1 MASNEYIYANLSTR
15 EATGSTGSPLNFSW
29 VAGQSVSYA
38 LRFLQRD
45 SAGALGETGLEILN
59 LRAAIGREGAWP
71 ESGWYQ
77 IKVGTALSTAANTT
91 ERIDF
96 NAGALDVEGALNA
109 LTGKPAEFRCDEGA
123 NAILIRRVD
132 AGEVA
137 LSVVGD
143 GLRPTSFGKI
153 LGGRRFPERKA
164 RLSLGGANG
173 LTFISKL
180 EGEAG
185 NWISVQ
191 YVMPVELDAAM
202 SVAVVG
208 NKITVNLSRASGS
221 TTATAATIKAAVEAS
236 AAASALVAVVILDT
250 GLSDAAAQAEV
261 FLSGG
266 VNPSGYE
273 YSLQLAQAPVVFTDW
288 TTRNLPPAPVITRVQ
303 TGGRTYSYPPTIW
316 NTIQALAVPPDF
328 RGAYQFKRGL
338 KRSSLA
344 SKDDGTVA
352 IARILNAL
360 LAEEGGTVTVTN
372 PNNNVAHIEFGGTF
386 AGYDI
391 ADLEISVYS
400 APPPDYVFD
409 LDLGSAD
416 LAEMLQ
422 DKESVTLPFEVDA
435 TVWQNPKDP
444 TEGTRVIKLW
454 KTTAT
459 IKRNV
464 LWDALAARP
473 PIDWLRRPM
482 PLDYVPFSDT
492 QFLTGQQAAYTA
504 VIGNGSTKI
513 FSIAHGLGGGVEQ
526 VGQSYIYKD
535 EGVVSVDVRENKPS
549 GRQLRDDEYVLRFV
563 SAGSVSLEFDE
574 APDDDGLVV
583 VVLGYGQES
592 AFTIHTH
599 PIDQVK
605 TLGPDGAVGE
615 SLRVILEDFQRRI
628 ARLELLIPRGS
639 VSSLGSG
646 LEKKKVQIPPIGEIL
661 PDAAMEGGEG
671 EPLSLASQIIAPENR
686 GNPPRVVAGTELE
699 DQKKLFDAELL
710 RVKAEAAAE
719 VKAAQEAATKAAG
732 DVKVKAYQEAAQK
745 KTSMVSRVSIAEFA
759 TRLTAA
765 GTVSPT
771 ALPNLYPAM
780 RNGKYAWL
788 LPAIHDAAAQDVSAL
803 PTLAAAAGNVY
814 RNAGAQPLLLP
825 AGGGRKGQSVPAGG
839 FFGGDGRALYALRR
853 AGATTSYHPIEME
866 RELVR
871 LVVREAQ
878 FPLSSDLSLAWQ
890 LDLSFLTETM
900 VAGGGYVMSVEAAPL
915 PSASTPAT
923 TGVNVGAVGQAVLLA
938 APRIGFSRGVSETR
952 QFSLKLARKLNEG
965 GQAVGTSQF
974 TDYIESIGPEL
985 PQGDFLLTVRLA
997 QWDVDDS
1004 SPSPTGQVSVLMPAT
1019 QMTVEQTV

>member
-1 MASNEYIYANLSTR
+1 MAANEYIYANLSTR
-15 EATGSTGSPLNFSW
+15 EATGSTGSPLTFSW

-45 SAGALGETGLEILN
+45 SAGALSETGLDILN

-71 ESGWYQ
+71 EGGWYK
-77 IKVGTALSTAANTT
+77 IKVGTAPSTTANTT
-91 ERIDF
+91 AEIDC
-96 NAGALDVEGALNA
+96 NAGALEVEAALNL

-123 NAILIRRVD
+123 NVILIRRVD
-132 AGEVA
+132 DGEVA

-153 LGGRRFPERKA
+153 FGGRRFPEKKA
-164 RLSLGGANG
+164 RLSLGGLNG

-185 NWISVQ
+185 NGISVR
-191 YVMPVELDAAM
+191 YDVPSALNAAM

-208 NKITVNLSRASGS
+208 NKITVNLSRASGAV
-221 TTATAATIKAAVEAS
+221 TATAATIKTAVEAS
-236 AAASALVAVVILDT
+236 AAASALVGVAILGT
-250 GLSDAAAQAEV
+250 GAATAAAQAEA

-266 VNPSGYE
+266 MNPSGYE

-288 TTRNLPPAPVITRVQ
+288 TTLNLPPAPVITRIQ
-303 TGGRTYSYPPTIW
+303 TGGRVGSPPTIW

-372 PNNNVAHIEFGGTF
+372 PNNNVAHIEFGGAF

-435 TVWQNPKDP
+435 TVWQNPADAS
-444 TEGTRVIKLW
+444 EGTRVIKLW

-459 IKRNV
+459 IKRHV

-482 PLDYVPFSDT
+482 PVDYVPFSDT
-492 QFLTGQQAAYTA
+492 QFLVGQQAAYTA
-504 VIGNGSTKI
+504 VIGNGSTKNFTI
-513 FSIAHGLGGGVEQ
+513 DHGLGGGV
-526 VGQSYIYKD
+526 D
-535 EGVVSVDVRENKPS
+535 EGVVSVDVRENNPS
-549 GRQLRDDEYVLRFV
+549 GRRLRDDEYVLRFV
-563 SAGSVSLEFDE
+563 SAGSVSLEFSQ
-574 APDDDGLVV
+574 APVVAGLAV
-583 VVLGYGQES
+583 VVLGYGPKS
-592 AFTIHTH
+592 AFTNHTH
-599 PIDQVK
+599 PIDQIK
-605 TLGPDGAVGE
+605 TLTPSGATGE
-615 SLRVILEDFQRRI
+615 SLRVILEDFQTRI
-628 ARLELLIPRGS
+628 ARLEQLIPRGS

-646 LEKKKVQIPPIGEIL
+646 LEKKKVQIPPIGEVL
-661 PDAAMEGGEG
+661 PDIAMEGGDG
-671 EPLSLASQIIAPENR
+671 ESLSLASQIIAPAAKGQE
-686 GNPPRVVAGTELE
+686 PKVVAGTELE

-710 RVKAEAAAE
+710 RVKAAAAAE
-719 VKAAQEAATKAAG
+719 LKAAQDAATKAAVE
-732 DVKVKAYQEAAQK
+732 VKVKADQEAAQK
-745 KTSMVSRVSIAEFA
+745 KTSMISRVSIAEFA
-759 TRLTAA
+759 TRLTAG

-788 LPAIHDAAAQDVSAL
+788 LPAIHDASALDVSAL

-814 RNAGAQPLLLP
+814 RNAGSVPLLLP
-825 AGGGRKGQSVPAGG
+825 AGGGRKAQSVPASG
-839 FFGGDGRALYALRR
+839 FFGSDGRALYALRR
-853 AGATTSYHPIEME
+853 AGATTSYYPIEME
-866 RELVR
+866 RELLRV
-871 LVVREAQ
+871 VVRAAQ
-878 FPLSSDLSLAWQ
+878 FPLASELSLAWQ
-890 LDLSFLTETM
+890 LDLSFLTDTM
-900 VAGGGYVMSVEAAPL
+900 LAGAGYVMLVEAAPL
-915 PSASTPAT
+915 PSATTPAT
-923 TGVNVGAVGQAVLLA
+923 TGANVGAVGQAVLLA

-952 QFSLKLARKLNEG
+952 QFALKLVRKLNES
-965 GQAVGTSQF
+965 GQPIGTSQF
-974 TDYIESIGPEL
+974 TDYVESIGPEV

-1004 SPSPTGQVSVLMPAT
+1004 TPAPTGQVGVLMPAT
-1019 QMTVEQTV
+1019 QMTVEQTL

>member
-1 MASNEYIYANLSTR
+1 MAGNEYIYANLSTR
-15 EATGSTGSPLNFSW
+15 EATGSTGSPLTFSW

-45 SAGALGETGLEILN
+45 SSGAIGETQLSILN

-77 IKVGTALSTAANTT
+77 IKVGTTPSTAANTT

-96 NAGALDVEGALNA
+96 NAGALEVEEALNA

-123 NAILIRRVD
+123 NIILIRRVD
-132 AGEVA
+132 GGEAA
-137 LSVVGD
+137 LSVVSD

-153 LGGRRFPERKA
+153 FGGRRFPERRA
-164 RLSLGGANG
+164 RLSLGGIRG

-185 NWISVQ
+185 NGISVE
-191 YVMPVELDAAM
+191 YVAPSADAAM

-208 NKITVNLSRASGS
+208 SKIMVNLSRRSGAL
-221 TTATAATIKAAVEAS
+221 TAEDTAAMIKAALEAS
-236 AAASALVAVVILDT
+236 SAASALVAVTILEDGSAT
-250 GLSDAAAQAEV
+250 AYPQAEV

-266 VNPSGYE
+266 INPSGHE
-273 YSLQLAQAPVVFTDW
+273 YSLQLAQAPVVFTDS
-288 TTRNLPPAPVITRVQ
+288 TTIGMPPAPVITRVQ
-303 TGGRTYSYPPTIW
+303 SGGRVLFTTW

-352 IARILNAL
+352 IGRILNAL
-360 LAEEGGTVTVTN
+360 LAEDGGKVTVTN

-386 AGYDI
+386 AGYNI
-391 ADLEISVYS
+391 EDLEIVPYS
-400 APPPDYVFD
+400 TPPPDYVFS

-435 TVWQNPKDP
+435 TVWENPNDP
-444 TEGTRVIKLW
+444 TKGTKVIKLW

-464 LWDALAARP
+464 LWDALAVRP
-473 PIDWLRRPM
+473 QIDWLRRPM
-482 PLDYVPFSDT
+482 PVDYVPFSDT
-492 QFLTGQQAAYTA
+492 QFLVGQQAAYTA
-504 VIGNGSTKI
+504 VIGNGSTKNFTI
-513 FSIAHGLGGGVEQ
+513 DHGLGGGVEQ

-549 GRQLRDDEYVLRFV
+549 GRQLRDDEYVLRFA

-574 APDDDGLVV
+574 APDEDGLVV
-583 VVLGYGQES
+583 VVLGYGQKS

-599 PIDQVK
+599 PIDQIK
-605 TLGPDGAVGE
+605 TIGQDGSVGE
-615 SLRVILEDFQRRI
+615 SLRVILEGFQARM
-628 ARLELLIPRGS
+628 ARLELLLPRGS
-639 VSSLGSG
+639 VSSLESG
-646 LEKKKVQIPPIGEIL
+646 LTKKKVQIPPIGEIL
-661 PDAAMEGGEG
+661 PDIAMEGGGG
-671 EPLSLASQIIAPENR
+671 EPLSLASQIIAPA
-686 GNPPRVVAGTELE
+686 GKGQDPKVVAGTELE

-719 VKAAQEAATKAAG
+719 LKAAQEAAAKAAQ
-732 DVKVKAYQEAAQK
+732 DVKVKVDQEAAQK

-759 TRLTAA
+759 SRLTAS
-765 GTVSPT
+765 GTASTT
-771 ALPNLYPAM
+771 ALPSLYPSL
-780 RNGKYAWL
+780 RNGKYALL

-803 PTLAAAAGNVY
+803 PTLTAAAGNVY
-814 RNAGAQPLLLP
+814 RNAGSQPLSLP
-825 AGGGRKGQSVPAGG
+825 AGGGRKGQIVPAGG
-839 FFGGDGRALYALRR
+839 FFGSDGRALYALRR

-866 RELVR
+866 RELLRV
-871 LVVREAQ
+871 VVRAAQ
-878 FPLSSDLSLAWQ
+878 FPLASSLSLAWQ
-890 LDLSFLTETM
+890 LDLSFLTDTM
-900 VAGGGYVMSVEAAPL
+900 VAGGGYVMSVEVAPL
-915 PSASTPAT
+915 SSATTPAT
-923 TGVNVGAVGQAVLLA
+923 TGANVGAVGQAVLLA

-952 QFSLKLARKLNEG
+952 QFSLKLTRKLNEG
-965 GQAVGTSQF
+965 GQAIGTSQF
-974 TDYIESIGPEL
+974 TDYVESIGPEV

-1004 SPSPTGQVSVLMPAT
+1004 TPAPTGQVSVLMPAT
-1019 QMTVEQTV
+1019 QMTVEQTL

>member
-1 MASNEYIYANLSTR
+1 
-15 EATGSTGSPLNFSW
+15 
-29 VAGQSVSYA
+29 
-38 LRFLQRD
+38 
-45 SAGALGETGLEILN
+45 
-59 LRAAIGREGAWP
+59 
-71 ESGWYQ
+71 
-77 IKVGTALSTAANTT
+77 
-91 ERIDF
+91 
-96 NAGALDVEGALNA
+96 
-109 LTGKPAEFRCDEGA
+109 
-123 NAILIRRVD
+123 
-132 AGEVA
+132 
-137 LSVVGD
+137 
-143 GLRPTSFGKI
+143 
-153 LGGRRFPERKA
+153 
-164 RLSLGGANG
+164 
-173 LTFISKL
+173 
-180 EGEAG
+180 
-185 NWISVQ
+185 
-191 YVMPVELDAAM
+191 
-202 SVAVVG
+202 
-208 NKITVNLSRASGS
+208 
-221 TTATAATIKAAVEAS
+221 
-236 AAASALVAVVILDT
+236 
-250 GLSDAAAQAEV
+250 
-261 FLSGG
+261 
-266 VNPSGYE
+266 
-273 YSLQLAQAPVVFTDW
+273 VVFTDW
-288 TTRNLPPAPVITRVQ
+288 TTLNLPPAPVITRIQ
-303 TGGRTYSYPPTIW
+303 TGGRVGSPPTIW

-400 APPPDYVFD
+400 TPPPDYVFD

-422 DKESVTLPFEVDA
+422 DRESVTLPFEVDA
-435 TVWQNPKDP
+435 TVWEDASDP
-444 TEGTRVIKLW
+444 SLGTKTIKLW

-464 LWDALAARP
+464 LWDALAVRP

-482 PLDYVPFSDT
+482 PMDYVPFSGT
-492 QFLTGQQAAYTA
+492 QFLVGQQAAFTA
-504 VIGNGSTKI
+504 VIGNGSTKNFTI
-513 FSIAHGLGGGVEQ
+513 DHGLGGDV
-526 VGQSYIYKD
+526 D
-535 EGVVSVDVRENKPS
+535 EGVVSVDVRENNAS
-549 GRQLRDDEYVLRFV
+549 GRRLRDDEYVLRFV
-563 SAGSVSLEFDE
+563 SAGSVSLEFVQ
-574 APDDDGLVV
+574 APVVAGLAV
-583 VVLGYGQES
+583 VVLGYGPKS

-599 PIDQVK
+599 PIDQIK
-605 TLGPDGAVGE
+605 TLTPSGATGE
-615 SLRVILEDFQRRI
+615 SLRVILEDFQARI
-628 ARLELLIPRGS
+628 ARLELLLPRGS

-661 PDAAMEGGEG
+661 PDIAMEGGEG
-671 EPLSLASQIIAPENR
+671 EPLSLASQIIAPATKGQE
-686 GNPPRVVAGTELE
+686 PKVVAGTELE

-719 VKAAQEAATKAAG
+719 LKAAQDAAAKAAVE
-732 DVKVKAYQEAAQK
+732 VKVKADQEAAQK
-745 KTSMVSRVSIAEFA
+745 KTSMISRVSIAEFA

-765 GTVSPT
+765 GTASTT

-788 LPAIHDAAAQDVSAL
+788 LPAIHDAAAADVSAL
-803 PTLAAAAGNVY
+803 PTLSAAAGNVY
-814 RNAGAQPLLLP
+814 RNAGSVALLLP
-825 AGGGRKGQSVPAGG
+825 AGGGRKAQSVPAGG

-853 AGATTSYHPIEME
+853 AGTTTSYHPIEME
-866 RELVR
+866 RELLR
-871 LVVREAQ
+871 IVVRAAQ
-878 FPLSSDLSLAWQ
+878 FPLASDLSLAWQ

-952 QFSLKLARKLNEG
+952 QFALKLARKLNESE
-965 GQAVGTSQF
+965 QPIGTSQF
-974 TDYIESIGPEL
+974 TDYVESIGPEL

-1004 SPSPTGQVSVLMPAT
+1004 TPAPTGQVSVLMPAT
-1019 QMTVEQTV
+1019 QMTVEQTL

>member
-1 MASNEYIYANLSTR
+1 MAGNEYIYANLSTR

-45 SAGALGETGLEILN
+45 SAGALGETQLSILN

-71 ESGWYQ
+71 ESGWYK
-77 IKVGTALSTAANTT
+77 IKVGTAPSTAANTT

-96 NAGALDVEGALNA
+96 NAGALEVEEALNA
-109 LTGKPAEFRCDEGA
+109 LTGKPAAFRCDEGA

-132 AGEVA
+132 DGEVA

-164 RLSLGGANG
+164 RLSIGG

-185 NWISVQ
+185 NAISVR
-191 YVMPVELDAAM
+191 YVAGTSLSV
-202 SVAVVG
+202 SVAG
-208 NKITVNLSRASGS
+208 TKITVNILNS
-221 TTATAATIKAAVEAS
+221 TSEEAIQTAIQAS
-236 AAASALVAVVILDT
+236 ASANDLVAV
-250 GLSDAAAQAEV
+250 GLRNGATAVVQAEV

-266 VNPSGYE
+266 MDSRGGYE

-288 TTRNLPPAPVITRVQ
+288 TLRNLPPAPVITRVQ
-303 TGGRTYSYPPTIW
+303 TGGRSGGFPATTW

-338 KRSSLA
+338 KRSALA
-344 SKDDGTVA
+344 SKEDGTVA
-352 IARILNAL
+352 IGRILNTL

-400 APPPDYVFD
+400 TPPPDYVFD

-435 TVWQNPKDP
+435 TVWQNPADP
-444 TEGTRVIKLW
+444 SEGTKTIKLW

-464 LWDALAARP
+464 LWDALAVRP

-482 PLDYVPFSDT
+482 PVDYVPFSDT
-492 QFLTGQQAAYTA
+492 QFLVGQQAAYTA
-504 VIGNGSTKI
+504 VIGNGSAKNFTI
-513 FSIAHGLGGGVEQ
+513 THGLGGGVEQ

-549 GRQLRDDEYVLRFV
+549 GRQLRDDEYVLRFE

-574 APDDDGLVV
+574 APDEDGLVV
-583 VVLGYGQES
+583 IVLGYGQES

-599 PIDQVK
+599 PIDQIKSV
-605 TLGPDGAVGE
+605 GQDGAVGE
-615 SLRVILEDFQRRI
+615 SLRVILEDFQARI
-628 ARLELLIPRGS
+628 ARLELLLPRGS

-661 PDAAMEGGEG
+661 PDIAMEGGDG
-671 EPLSLASQIIAPENR
+671 EPLSLASQIIAPA
-686 GNPPRVVAGTELE
+686 GKGQDPKVVAGTELE

-719 VKAAQEAATKAAG
+719 LKAAQEAAAKAAVE
-732 DVKVKAYQEAAQK
+732 VKVKADQEAAQK
-745 KTSMVSRVSIAEFA
+745 KTSMISRVSIAEFA

-765 GTVSPT
+765 GTASPA

-788 LPAIHDAAAQDVSAL
+788 LPAIHDAAAEDVSAL
-803 PTLAAAAGNVY
+803 PTLSAAAGNVY
-814 RNAGAQPLLLP
+814 RNAGSVALSLP
-825 AGGGRKGQSVPAGG
+825 AGGGRKAQSVPVGG

-853 AGATTSYHPIEME
+853 AGTTTSYHPIEME

-871 LVVREAQ
+871 LVVRSAQ
-878 FPLSSDLSLAWQ
+878 FPLASDLSLAWQ
-890 LDLSFLTETM
+890 LDLSFLTETV
-900 VAGGGYVMSVEAAPL
+900 VAGAGYVMSVEAAPL
-915 PSASTPAT
+915 SSASTPAT
-923 TGVNVGAVGQAVLLA
+923 TGANVGAVGQAVLLA

-952 QFSLKLARKLNEG
+952 QFALKLTRKLNES
-965 GQAVGTSQF
+965 GQAIGASQF
-974 TDYIESIGPEL
+974 TDYVESIGPEL

-1004 SPSPTGQVSVLMPAT
+1004 TPAPTGQVSVLMPAT
-1019 QMTVEQTV
+1019 QMTVEQTL

>member
-1 MASNEYIYANLSTR
+1 MAGNEYIYANLSTR

-45 SAGALGETGLEILN
+45 SAGALGETQLSILN

-71 ESGWYQ
+71 ESGWYK
-77 IKVGTALSTAANTT
+77 IKVGTAPSTAANTT

-96 NAGALDVEGALNA
+96 NAGALEVEEALNA
-109 LTGKPAEFRCDEGA
+109 LTGKPAAFRCDEGA

-132 AGEVA
+132 DGEVA

-164 RLSLGGANG
+164 RLSIGG

-185 NWISVQ
+185 NAISVR
-191 YVMPVELDAAM
+191 YVAGTSLSV
-202 SVAVVG
+202 SVAG
-208 NKITVNLSRASGS
+208 TKITVNILNS
-221 TTATAATIKAAVEAS
+221 TSEEAIQTAIQAS
-236 AAASALVAVVILDT
+236 AAANDLVAV
-250 GLSDAAAQAEV
+250 GLRNGATAAVQAEV

-266 VNPSGYE
+266 MDSRGGYE

-288 TTRNLPPAPVITRVQ
+288 TLRNLPPAPVITRVQ
-303 TGGRTYSYPPTIW
+303 TGGRSGGFPATTW

-344 SKDDGTVA
+344 SKEDGTVA
-352 IARILNAL
+352 IGRILNTL
-360 LAEEGGTVTVTN
+360 LADEGGTVVVTN

-400 APPPDYVFD
+400 TPPPDYVFD

-435 TVWQNPKDP
+435 TVWENPKDP
-444 TEGTRVIKLW
+444 TEGTKTIKLW

-459 IKRNV
+459 IKRDV
-464 LWDALAARP
+464 LWDALATRP

-482 PLDYVPFSDT
+482 PVDYVPFSDT
-492 QFLTGQQAAYTA
+492 QFLVGQQAAYTA
-504 VIGNGSTKI
+504 VIGNGSTKNFTI
-513 FSIAHGLGGGVEQ
+513 THGLGGGVEQ
-526 VGQSYIYKD
+526 VGQSYIYRD

-549 GRQLRDDEYVLRFV
+549 GRQLRDDEYVLRFE

-574 APDDDGLVV
+574 APDEDGLVV
-583 VVLGYGQES
+583 IVLGYGQES

-599 PIDQVK
+599 PIDQIK
-605 TLGPDGAVGE
+605 TIGQDGAVGE
-615 SLRVILEDFQRRI
+615 SLRVILEDFQARI
-628 ARLELLIPRGS
+628 ARLEQLIPRGS

-661 PDAAMEGGEG
+661 PDIAMEGGEG
-671 EPLSLASQIIAPENR
+671 EPLSLASQIIAPASKGQE
-686 GNPPRVVAGTELE
+686 PKVVAGTELE

-719 VKAAQEAATKAAG
+719 LKAAQDAAAKAAVE
-732 DVKVKAYQEAAQK
+732 VKVKADQEAAQK
-745 KTSMVSRVSIAEFA
+745 KTSMISRVSIAEFA

-765 GTVSPT
+765 GTASAT

-803 PTLAAAAGNVY
+803 PTLAAAGNVY
-814 RNAGAQPLLLP
+814 RNAGSVALSLP
-825 AGGGRKGQSVPAGG
+825 AGGGRKAQSVPAGG

-853 AGATTSYHPIEME
+853 AGTTTSYHPIEME

-871 LVVREAQ
+871 LVVRAAQ
-878 FPLSSDLSLAWQ
+878 FPLASDLSLAWQ
-890 LDLSFLTETM
+890 LDLSFLTETV
-900 VAGGGYVMSVEAAPL
+900 VAGAGYVMSVEAAPL
-915 PSASTPAT
+915 SSASTPAT
-923 TGVNVGAVGQAVLLA
+923 TGANVGAVGQAVLLA

-952 QFSLKLARKLNEG
+952 QFALKLTRKLNES
-965 GQAVGTSQF
+965 GQAIGASQF
-974 TDYIESIGPEL
+974 TDYVESIGPEL

-1004 SPSPTGQVSVLMPAT
+1004 TPAPTGQVSVLMPAT
-1019 QMTVEQTV
+1019 QMTVEQTL

>member
-1 MASNEYIYANLSTR
+1 MAGNEYIYANLSTR
-15 EATGSTGSPLNFSW
+15 EATGSTGSPLTFSW

-45 SAGALGETGLEILN
+45 SAGALGETELSILN

-71 ESGWYQ
+71 ESGWYK
-77 IKVGTALSTAANTT
+77 IKVGTAPSTAANTT

-96 NAGALDVEGALNA
+96 NAGALEVEEALNA
-109 LTGKPAEFRCDEGA
+109 LTGKPAAFRCDEGA

-132 AGEVA
+132 GGEVA

-164 RLSLGGANG
+164 RLSLGGSNG

-185 NWISVQ
+185 NAISVR
-191 YVMPVELDAAM
+191 YVAPSVDTAM
-202 SVAVVG
+202 SVAVAG
-208 NKITVNLSRASGS
+208 SKITVNLSRASGAL
-221 TTATAATIKAAVEAS
+221 TATAATIKAAVDAS
-236 AAASALVAVVILDT
+236 ASASALVGVALLET
-250 GLSDAAAQAEV
+250 GSATAAAQAEV

-266 VNPSGYE
+266 MNPSGHE
-273 YSLQLAQAPVVFTDW
+273 YSLQLAQAPVVFTDS
-288 TTRNLPPAPVITRVQ
+288 TTVGLPPVPVITRVQ
-303 TGGRTYSYPPTIW
+303 SGGRSGGFPATIW

-338 KRSSLA
+338 KRSALA
-344 SKDDGTVA
+344 SKEDGTVA
-352 IARILNAL
+352 IGRILNTL
-360 LAEEGGTVTVTN
+360 LAEDGGTVTVTN

-391 ADLEISVYS
+391 ADLEIVPYS
-400 APPPDYVFD
+400 TPSPNYVFD

-435 TVWQNPKDP
+435 TVWQNPADP
-444 TEGTRVIKLW
+444 SEGTKTIKLW

-464 LWDALAARP
+464 LWDALAVRP

-482 PLDYVPFSDT
+482 PVDYVPFSDT
-492 QFLTGQQAAYTA
+492 QFLVGQQAAYTA
-504 VIGNGSTKI
+504 VIGNGSTKNFTI
-513 FSIAHGLGGGVEQ
+513 DHGLGGGVEQ
-526 VGQSYIYKD
+526 VGQSTIYKD

-549 GRQLRDDEYVLRFV
+549 GRQLRDDEYVLRFTT
-563 SAGSVSLEFDE
+563 AGSVSLEFGE
-574 APDDDGLVV
+574 APDEDGLVV
-583 VVLGYGQES
+583 VVLGYGQKS

-599 PIDQVK
+599 PIDQIK
-605 TLGPDGAVGE
+605 TITQSGAVGE
-615 SLRVILEDFQRRI
+615 SLRVILEDFQARI
-628 ARLELLIPRGS
+628 ARLELLLPRGS

-661 PDAAMEGGEG
+661 PDIAMEGGG
-671 EPLSLASQIIAPENR
+671 GDPLSLASQIIAPA
-686 GNPPRVVAGTELE
+686 GKGQDPKVVAGTELE

-719 VKAAQEAATKAAG
+719 LKAAQEAAAKAAV
-732 DVKVKAYQEAAQK
+732 DVKVKADQEAAQK
-745 KTSMVSRVSIAEFA
+745 KTSMISRVSIAEFA

-765 GTVSPT
+765 GTASTT

-780 RNGKYAWL
+780 RNGRYAWL

-814 RNAGAQPLLLP
+814 RNAGSLPLSLP

-853 AGATTSYHPIEME
+853 AGTSTSYHPIEME
-866 RELVR
+866 RELLRV
-871 LVVREAQ
+871 VVRAAQ
-878 FPLSSDLSLAWQ
+878 FPLASDLSLAWQ

-900 VAGGGYVMSVEAAPL
+900 VAGAGYVMSVEAAPL
-915 PSASTPAT
+915 SSASTPAT
-923 TGVNVGAVGQAVLLA
+923 TGANVGAVGQAVLLA

-952 QFSLKLARKLNEG
+952 QFALKLTRKLNES
-965 GQAVGTSQF
+965 GQAIGASQF
-974 TDYIESIGPEL
+974 TDYVESIGPEL

-1004 SPSPTGQVSVLMPAT
+1004 TPAPTGQVSVLMPAT

>member
-1 MASNEYIYANLSTR
+1 M
-15 EATGSTGSPLNFSW
+15 
-29 VAGQSVSYA
+29 
-38 LRFLQRD
+38 D
-45 SAGALGETGLEILN
+45 SRG
-59 LRAAIGREGAWP
+59 
-71 ESGWYQ
+71 
-77 IKVGTALSTAANTT
+77 
-91 ERIDF
+91 
-96 NAGALDVEGALNA
+96 
-109 LTGKPAEFRCDEGA
+109 
-123 NAILIRRVD
+123 
-132 AGEVA
+132 
-137 LSVVGD
+137 
-143 GLRPTSFGKI
+143 
-153 LGGRRFPERKA
+153 
-164 RLSLGGANG
+164 
-173 LTFISKL
+173 
-180 EGEAG
+180 
-185 NWISVQ
+185 
-191 YVMPVELDAAM
+191 
-202 SVAVVG
+202 
-208 NKITVNLSRASGS
+208 
-221 TTATAATIKAAVEAS
+221 
-236 AAASALVAVVILDT
+236 
-250 GLSDAAAQAEV
+250 
-261 FLSGG
+261 
-266 VNPSGYE
+266 GYE

-288 TTRNLPPAPVITRVQ
+288 TLRNLPPAPVITRVQ
-303 TGGRTYSYPPTIW
+303 TGGRSGGFPATTW

-344 SKDDGTVA
+344 SKEDGTVA
-352 IARILNAL
+352 IGRILNTL

-400 APPPDYVFD
+400 TPPPDYVFD

-435 TVWQNPKDP
+435 TVWQNPADP
-444 TEGTRVIKLW
+444 SEGTKTIKLW

-464 LWDALAARP
+464 LWDALAVRP

-482 PLDYVPFSDT
+482 PVDYVPFSDT
-492 QFLTGQQAAYTA
+492 QFLVGQQAAYTA
-504 VIGNGSTKI
+504 VIGNGSTKNFTI
-513 FSIAHGLGGGVEQ
+513 THGLGGGVEQ
-526 VGQSYIYKD
+526 VGQSYIYRD

-549 GRQLRDDEYVLRFV
+549 GRQLRDDEYVLRFE

-574 APDDDGLVV
+574 APDEDGLVV
-583 VVLGYGQES
+583 IVLGYGQES

-599 PIDQVK
+599 PIDQIK
-605 TLGPDGAVGE
+605 TVGQDGAVGE
-615 SLRVILEDFQRRI
+615 SLRVILEDFQARI
-628 ARLELLIPRGS
+628 ARLEQLIPRGS

-661 PDAAMEGGEG
+661 PDIAMEGGEG
-671 EPLSLASQIIAPENR
+671 EPLSLASQIIAPASKGQE
-686 GNPPRVVAGTELE
+686 PKVVAGTELE

-719 VKAAQEAATKAAG
+719 LKAAQDAAAKAAVE
-732 DVKVKAYQEAAQK
+732 VKVKADQEAAQK
-745 KTSMVSRVSIAEFA
+745 KTSMISRVSIAEFA

-765 GTVSPT
+765 GTASTT
-771 ALPNLYPAM
+771 ALPNLYPPM

-788 LPAIHDAAAQDVSAL
+788 LPAIHDAAAEDVSAL
-803 PTLAAAAGNVY
+803 PTLSAAAGNVY
-814 RNAGAQPLLLP
+814 RNAGSVALSLP
-825 AGGGRKGQSVPAGG
+825 GGGGRKAQSVPAGG

-853 AGATTSYHPIEME
+853 AGTTTSYHPIEME

-871 LVVREAQ
+871 LVVRSAQ
-878 FPLSSDLSLAWQ
+878 FPLASDLSLAWQ

-900 VAGGGYVMSVEAAPL
+900 VAGAGYVMSVEAAPL
-915 PSASTPAT
+915 SSASTPAT
-923 TGVNVGAVGQAVLLA
+923 TGANVGAVGQAVLLA

-952 QFSLKLARKLNEG
+952 QFSLKLARVLNEA
-965 GQAVGTSQF
+965 GQAVGKSTF
-974 TDYIESIGPEL
+974 ADYGVESIGPEF

-1004 SPSPTGQVSVLMPAT
+1004 TPAPTGQVSVLMPAT

>member
-15 EATGSTGSPLNFSW
+15 EATGSTGSPLTFSW

-45 SAGALGETGLEILN
+45 SAGALGETGLDILS

-71 ESGWYQ
+71 ESGWYK
-77 IKVGTALSTAANTT
+77 IKVGFAPSDSANTT

-96 NAGALDVEGALNA
+96 NAGALDVEEALNA

-123 NAILIRRVD
+123 NTVLIRRVD
-132 AGEVA
+132 GGEVT

-164 RLSLGGANG
+164 RLSLGGGSG
-173 LTFISKL
+173 LTFVSRL

-185 NWISVQ
+185 NGISVQ
-191 YVMPVELDAAM
+191 YVAPSTLNAAM
-202 SVAVVG
+202 SVTVAG
-208 NKITVNLSRASGS
+208 NKITVGLSRASGEL
-221 TTATAATIKAAVEAS
+221 TATAATIKAAVEAS
-236 AAASALVAVVILDT
+236 VEASALVGVVILDT
-250 GLSDAAAQAEV
+250 GLSVAAAQAEA

-266 VNPSGYE
+266 MNPSGYE

-288 TTRNLPPAPVITRVQ
+288 ATRNLPAAPVVTRIQ
-303 TGGRTYSYPPTIW
+303 TGGRVDAGFVTTIW
-316 NTIQALAVPPDF
+316 NTIQALSVPTDF

-338 KRSSLA
+338 KRSSLV

-360 LAEEGGTVTVTN
+360 LAEEGGTVVVTN

-391 ADLEISVYS
+391 ANLEIAVYS
-400 APPPDYVFD
+400 TPPPDYVFS

-422 DKESVTLPFEVDA
+422 DKESVTLPFEVEA
-435 TVWQNPKDP
+435 TVWEDVSDP
-444 TEGTRVIKLW
+444 TLGTKVIKLW
-454 KTTAT
+454 KTTAA

-464 LWDALAARP
+464 LWDALAVRP

-482 PLDYVPFSDT
+482 PVDYVPFAGT
-492 QFLTGQQAAYTA
+492 QFLVGQQAAYTT
-504 VIGNGSTKI
+504 VIGNGSTKV
-513 FSIAHGLGGGVEQ
+513 FSVAHGLGGGLEQ
-526 VGQSYIYKD
+526 VGQSVIYRD
-535 EGVVSVDVRENKPS
+535 EGVVSVDVRENKAS

-574 APDDDGLVV
+574 PPDEDGLVV

-592 AFTIHTH
+592 AFTSHTH
-599 PIDQVK
+599 PIDQIK
-605 TLGPDGAVGE
+605 TIGFDGATGE

-639 VSSLGSG
+639 ISLGSG
-646 LEKKKVQIPPIGEIL
+646 LEKKKTQIPAIGEIL
-661 PDAAMEGGEG
+661 PDIAMEGGEG
-671 EPLSLASQIIAPENR
+671 EPLSLASQIIAPALK
-686 GNPPRVVAGTELE
+686 GDAPRVVAGTELE

-719 VKAAQEAATKAAG
+719 LKAAQEAANKAAEE
-732 DVKVKAYQEAAQK
+732 VKVKVDQEAAQK
-745 KTSMVSRVSIAEFA
+745 KTSMISRVSIAEFA
-759 TRLTAA
+759 TRLTAT
-765 GTVSPT
+765 GTASLV
-771 ALPNLYPAM
+771 ALPNLYPSM

-788 LPAIHDAAAQDVSAL
+788 LPAIHDAVAQDVSAL
-803 PTLAAAAGNVY
+803 PTAAAGNVY
-814 RNAGAQPLLLP
+814 RNAGSLPLVLP
-825 AGGGRKGQSVPAGG
+825 GGGGRKGQSVPAGG

-853 AGATTSYHPIEME
+853 AGTTTSYHPIEME
-866 RELVR
+866 RELIR
-871 LVVREAQ
+871 LVVREGQ
-878 FPLSSDLSLAWQ
+878 FPLASELSLAWQ
-890 LDLSFLTETM
+890 LNLSFLTETL
-900 VAGGGYVMSVEAAPL
+900 VAGAGYLMPVEVAPL

-923 TGVNVGAVGQAVLLA
+923 TGANVGAVGQAVLLA
-938 APRIGFSRGVSETR
+938 SPRIGFSRGVSETR
-952 QFSLKLARKLNEG
+952 QFSLKLARKLNES
-965 GQAVGTSQF
+965 GQPVGTSQF
-974 TDYIESIGPEL
+974 TDYVESIGLEF
-985 PQGDFLLTVRLA
+985 PQGDFLLTVRLV

-1004 SPSPTGQVSVLMPAT
+1004 TPVPTGQVGVLMPAT
-1019 QMTVEQTV
+1019 QMTVEQTI

>member
-1 MASNEYIYANLSTR
+1 MASNEYIYANLSAR
-15 EATGSTGSPLNFSW
+15 EATGSTGSPLTFSW

-45 SAGALGETGLEILN
+45 SVGAIGETALNILN

-71 ESGWYQ
+71 ESGWYK
-77 IKVGTALSTAANTT
+77 IKVGTAPSTAANTT

-96 NAGALDVEGALNA
+96 NAGALDVEEALNA

-132 AGEVA
+132 DGDVA

-164 RLSLGGANG
+164 RLSIGG
-173 LTFISKL
+173 LTFISRL
-180 EGEAG
+180 VGEAG
-185 NWISVQ
+185 NAISVR
-191 YVMPVELDAAM
+191 YVAGD
-202 SVAVVG
+202 SVSVSVVDS
-208 NKITVNLSRASGS
+208 KITVNLLDS
-221 TTATAATIKAAVEAS
+221 TSEEAIQAAIEAHV
-236 AAASALVAVVILDT
+236 AASALVAV
-250 GLSDAAAQAEV
+250 GLRNGATAAVQAET

-266 VNPSGYE
+266 MDSRGGYE

-288 TTRNLPPAPVITRVQ
+288 TLRNLPPAPVITRVQ
-303 TGGRTYSYPPTIW
+303 AGGRTGGFPDTTW

-338 KRSSLA
+338 KRSALA

-352 IARILNAL
+352 IGRILNAL

-386 AGYDI
+386 VGYDI
-391 ADLEISVYS
+391 ADLEIAVYS
-400 APPPDYVFD
+400 TPPPDYVFD

-435 TVWQNPKDP
+435 TVWQNPTDP
-444 TEGTRVIKLW
+444 SEGTKVIKLW

-464 LWDALAARP
+464 LWDALAVRP

-504 VIGNGSTKI
+504 VIGNGSTKN

-526 VGQSYIYKD
+526 VGNSAIYRD
-535 EGVVSVDVRENKPS
+535 EGVVSVDVRENKPA
-549 GRQLRDDEYVLRFV
+549 GRQLRDDEYILRFE

-574 APDDDGLVV
+574 APEEDGLVV

-592 AFTIHTH
+592 AFTSHTH
-599 PIDQVK
+599 PIDQIK
-605 TLGPDGAVGE
+605 TITEDGSPSE
-615 SLRVILEDFQRRI
+615 SLRIILEDFQARI
-628 ARLELLIPRGS
+628 ARLEQLIPRGS

-661 PDAAMEGGEG
+661 PDIAMEGGDG
-671 EPLSLASQIIAPENR
+671 EPLSLASQIIAPAGKGQE
-686 GNPPRVVAGTELE
+686 PKVVAGTELE

-719 VKAAQEAATKAAG
+719 LMAAQEAATKAAV
-732 DVKVKAYQEAAQK
+732 DVKVKADQEAAQK

-765 GTVSPT
+765 GTVSTT

-788 LPAIHDAAAQDVSAL
+788 LPAIHSAAAQDVSAL
-803 PTLAAAAGNVY
+803 PAISAAAGIVY
-814 RNAGAQPLLLP
+814 RNAGTLPLSLP
-825 AGGGRKGQSVPAGG
+825 AGGGRKAQSVLAGG

-878 FPLSSDLSLAWQ
+878 FPLASDLSLAWQ

-952 QFSLKLARKLNEG
+952 QFSLKLARKLNES

-974 TDYIESIGPEL
+974 TDYVESIGPEL

-1004 SPSPTGQVSVLMPAT
+1004 TPTPTGQVSVLMPAT
-1019 QMTVEQTV
+1019 QMTVEQTL